1 MQSRHGDYALL
12 FALSFGV
19 LTACGP
25 QPLESGTGKSAA
37 AATSGTH
44 AFNTATGTLNLD
56 YAGYLSK
63 HDLVFNSPI
72 TTAGNGPTIGTGRVG
87 AQVWHSNGLTMQV
100 TGVDNSQQTG
110 FSSGLVNLYTN
121 PGMNTGY
128 TTFQHRTN
136 LYDGIQTTRYDSD
149 RTVTIM
155 GSPASEVLGIH
166 VDDARSGVS
175 TVMVDL
181 SIWDLS
187 ALPSSSTSMYLDVP
201 SMTTWKTVS
210 TYADSSGAG
219 LSRGQ
224 SDANGFGYTLAASVE
239 GASYTT
245 SVVNGSTV
253 RLTIT
258 PTSSYTVWI
267 ANATRKN
274 APSSDSVAQAKSLL
288 SSVKSAGYATTLS
301 NFETWWHA
309 FWNASFVQYSNSTGD
324 ADYLENYYYLSEYI
338 IAGGA
343 FGNYP
348 FQHIHGTYSA
358 QKDGNASQWSGGY
371 WFWNERDVYH
381 SFLASNH
388 ASALDSFYNLYLR
401 NYDTLRSHTQ
411 SRFGIDG
418 LWVPETIGWDGN
430 ARHTD
435 ESDFTKNIFTTGDE
449 ASQWMYYRYKYTNDA
464 TWLSKIYPFM
474 REVAKFHTAKFSK
487 NSSTGKYYMASSNS
501 HETYWNVQN
510 ALTDLIAVKS
520 FFPMVIEAST
530 TLGQDSSLRSQWQTV
545 LDNLQSYP
553 SDSNG
558 YLPMDPPVASTHN
571 NENIACEM
579 AWPYGVV
586 GVGSSDISKVIYN
599 WNNRPFPHT
608 EIWSPDAIQAA
619 RLGMGD
625 QSMASMK
632 TMLGKYQAAPN
643 GMTSTWDGVYD
654 SLGTHL
660 SAINESLMQS
670 HSGKIRV
677 FPALPSDSSFVGRF
691 TLLAYGGFLV
701 SSEREAGD
709 IKYVGLK
716 SLAGKAATVVNP
728 WGTQAVQVRS
738 TADDTI
744 VLSSSASELTF
755 NTVTNGI
762 YVVERV
768 AKPLSSYVPQQLTAT
783 ANYSQRTLSG
793 TSLKLGAGTGSPPAG
808 NALTVTRNG
817 TGTVTSSP
825 SGISCGSTCSFSY
838 SNGTSVTLTAIPLS
852 GATFAGWGGACS
864 SSGTSATCTVTMSA
878 AQSVSASFT
887 AGPISSISINAG
899 GSDSG
904 SFVADTDFS
913 GGSTYSSTSTID
925 TSSISGTV
933 AQDVF
938 QTERYGEFSYTV
950 AGFTP
955 GNAYSVT
962 LYFEESY
969 LTAAGQRLF
978 DVAINGTKVLT
989 GFDIFAEAGAAN
1001 KAVAKVFTT
1010 TADASGQVAI
1020 QFTKGTAENPKLCGI
1035 SIALQAVTCGSS
1047 PSAPSSLTATAL
1059 STSQLGLAWSTVTPP
1074 ASCSVTYS
1082 VFRGSTQV
1090 ATGLTNASFT
1100 DTGLNPSSTY
1110 SYTVKAIDA
1119 FGSSAASNTATATT
1133 LTPPDTQAPSA
1144 PTGLSASGV
1153 TASSVALSWI
1163 PSSDNVGVASYD
1175 VYAGSGK
1182 VASSAVPSAT
1192 VSGLSPATPYT
1203 FTVRALDAAGNVSQS
1218 SGGVTV
1224 TTLSTVDVTPPSAP
1238 ANLTWAADGLT
1249 VSLTWAAST
1258 DNVGVESYELFFG
1271 NFDLG
1276 SFTDTVL
1283 TLIGFKPGTPYT
1295 FTVKARDAAGNLSVA
1310 SNAATVLLAVPP
1322 DTTPPT
1328 APTNLTAVSVT
1339 SSSATLRWSAAT
1351 DDVGVVVYQA
1361 LVNGSVAATVT
1372 STSATVTGLSAGTTY
1387 SVTVRALDAAGN
1399 TSPASGAIA
1408 VTTP

>member
-1 MQSRHGDYALL
+1 
-12 FALSFGV
+12 
-19 LTACGP
+19 
-25 QPLESGTGKSAA
+25 
-37 AATSGTH
+37 
-44 AFNTATGTLNLD
+44 
-56 YAGYLSK
+56 
-63 HDLVFNSPI
+63 
-72 TTAGNGPTIGTGRVG
+72 
-87 AQVWHSNGLTMQV
+87 
-100 TGVDNSQQTG
+100 
-110 FSSGLVNLYTN
+110 
-121 PGMNTGY
+121 
-128 TTFQHRTN
+128 
-136 LYDGIQTTRYDSD
+136 
-149 RTVTIM
+149 
-155 GSPASEVLGIH
+155 VLGIH

-175 TVMVDL
+175 TVTVDL

-201 SMTTWKTVS
+201 SMTPWKTVS

-224 SDANGFGYTLAASVE
+224 SDSNGFGYTLAASVE

-258 PTSSYTVWI
+258 PSSSYTVWI

-301 NFETWWHA
+301 KFESWWHA

-401 NYDTLRSHTQ
+401 NYDTLKSHTQ
-411 SRFGIDG
+411 SRFGVDG
-418 LWVPETIGWDGN
+418 IWVPETIGWDGN

-464 TWLSKIYPFM
+464 TWLSKIYPLM

-558 YLPMDPPVASTHN
+558 YLPMDPPVGSTHN

-586 GVGSSDISKVIYN
+586 GVGTSDVSKVIYN

-608 EIWSPDAIQAA
+608 EVWSPDAIQAA
-619 RLGMGD
+619 RLGLGD

-632 TMLGKYQAAPN
+632 TMLGKFQASPN
-643 GMTSTWDGVYD
+643 GMTSTWNGVYD

-670 HSGKIRV
+670 HTGKIRV

-744 VLSSSASELTF
+744 LLSSSASELTF
-755 NTVTNGI
+755 NTVANGI

-768 AKPLSSYVPQQLTAT
+768 AKPLSSYVAQQLTAT
-783 ANYSQRTLSG
+783 ANYSQKTLSG
-793 TSLKLGAGTGSPPAG
+793 TSLKLGAGTGTPPAG

-825 SGISCGSTCSFSY
+825 SGINCGSTCSFSY
-838 SNGTSVTLTAIPLS
+838 SNGTSVTLTATPLS

-864 SSGTSATCTVTMSA
+864 SSGTSATCTVTMNA

-887 AGPISSISINAG
+887 AGPFTSISINAG
-899 GSDSG
+899 GSDSTG
-904 SFVADTDFS
+904 FVADTDFS
-913 GGSTYSSTSTID
+913 GGSTYSNTNTID
-925 TSSISGTV
+925 TSLVSGV
-933 AQDVF
+933 PQDVF
-938 QTERYGEFSYTV
+938 QSERYGEFSYTV
-950 AGFTP
+950 P
-955 GNAYSVT
+955 GLTSGKTYSVT

-978 DVAINGTKVLT
+978 DVAINGTTVLT
-989 GFDIFAEAGAAN
+989 SFDIYAEAGGAN
-1001 KAVAKVFTT
+1001 KGVGKTFTA
-1010 TADASGQVAI
+1010 TADTSGQVTI
-1020 QFTKGTAENPKLCGI
+1020 QFTKGTVENPKVCGLTV
-1035 SIALQAVTCGSS
+1035 ALVSNPTCSAS
-1047 PSAPSSLTATAL
+1047 PSAPSNLTATAL
-1059 STSQLGLAWSTVTPP
+1059 STSQIGLAWSNVTPP

-1090 ATGLTNASFT
+1090 ATGLTSASFT
-1100 DTGLNPSSTY
+1100 DTGLTPSTTY
-1110 SYTVKAIDA
+1110 SYTVNAIDA
-1119 FGSSAASNTATATT
+1119 FGSSAASGTASATT

-1144 PTGLSASGV
+1144 PTGLSASNV
-1153 TASSVALSWI
+1153 TAFSVALSWS
-1163 PSSDNVGVASYD
+1163 PSTDNVGVAGYD
-1175 VYAGSGK
+1175 VYAGSSK
-1182 VASSAVPSAT
+1182 IASSAVPSTT

-1203 FTVRALDAAGNVSQS
+1203 FTVKARDVAGNVSQS

-1224 TTLSTVDVTPPSAP
+1224 TTLSAVDVTPPSAP

-1249 VSLTWAAST
+1249 VSLTWSAST
-1258 DNVGVESYELFFG
+1258 DDVGVVAYELFYG
-1271 NFDLG
+1271 SFDLG

-1310 SNAATVLLAVPP
+1310 SNQTTVLLATPP
-1322 DTTPPT
+1322 DTTPPS
-1328 APTNLTAVSVT
+1328 APTNLTAVNVT
-1339 SSSATLRWSAAT
+1339 SSSITLRWTAST
-1351 DDVGVVVYQA
+1351 DNVGVVVYQVM
-1361 LVNGSVAATVT
+1361 VNGSVGATVVT
-1372 STSATVTGLSAGTTY
+1372 STSASLTGLSPGTGY
-1387 SVTVRALDAAGN
+1387 NITVRALDAAGN
-1399 TSPASGAIA
+1399 ISPESSPLVVTS
-1408 VTTP
+1408 TQ